1 MVTYSYY
8 ISKSLNA
15 ALVMYASGIPG
26 SPTISSDNPAD
37 TIKTYVDNTVDA
49 INSYLSNYH
58 FITSY

>member
-1 MVTYSYY
+1 
-8 ISKSLNA
+8 
-15 ALVMYASGIPG
+15 MYASGIPG
-26 SPTISSDNPAD
+26 SPTISSDNPAG